1 MEFKRGEI
9 VLLPFPFDDLS
20 GAKKRPVLIVSSN
33 DFNKISRTIIV
44 VEITSNLR
52 SGFQEL
58 NIEIS
63 DDDVDRY
70 PNTKPL
76 KPSIVKPYVIFSVNK
91 KLVIKKIGILKD
103 EKLKEVFLMLRKT
116 ANIFSIILHPLLMP
130 TIGLLNFQMSSQS
143 VVYLSSSSNH
153 HPIQN
158 QYF

>member
-103 EKLKEVFLMLRKT
+103 EKLKEVFLMLRK
-116 ANIFSIILHPLLMP
+116 IF
-130 TIGLLNFQMSSQS
+130 
-143 VVYLSSSSNH
+143 
-153 HPIQN
+153 
-158 QYF
+158 